1 MNEQH
6 AITVAAGSQHTCDS
20 LRYSVHTTLPGPEMA
35 HPPLPAA
42 DANPESLSEAFVV
55 PVCAELS
62 EQTVRTRWRD
72 VNRLLRLS
80 TLSGQQMQLDAT
92 LATLCEQARE
102 MISFERALAYYWN
115 EKEEK
120 FNLRSSV
127 GVDDAL
133 RAAQSPGNLF
143 NLWSVKHGQPMLFS
157 RGAALTVNALL
168 GDMESQSAVVVPIF
182 VNNRVM
188 GSLQFFTAREAV
200 FSAED
205 IQLLWMMVRIAENL
219 LARETATEGL
229 IHFAFTDHLT
239 GLRTRG
245 YFEQQLELEI
255 KRSERNQQPFVLL
268 MLDIDHF
275 KTLND
280 TYGHHA
286 GDVVLKQ
293 VARILT
299 ADMREVDTV
308 ARYGGEEF
316 VIVLPETTE
325 DEGHAVAQR
334 IRRSV
339 EQAEYGHA
347 RLPGAESKKL
357 SISIGLSV
365 FDPKAKARTKREL
378 VDSADSALYSAKSQG
393 RNRVVKHRELRT
405 A

>member
-1 MNEQH
+1 
-6 AITVAAGSQHTCDS
+6 
-20 LRYSVHTTLPGPEMA
+20 
-35 HPPLPAA
+35 
-42 DANPESLSEAFVV
+42 
-55 PVCAELS
+55 
-62 EQTVRTRWRD
+62 
-72 VNRLLRLS
+72 
-80 TLSGQQMQLDAT
+80 
-92 LATLCEQARE
+92 
-102 MISFERALAYYWN
+102 
-115 EKEEK
+115 
-120 FNLRSSV
+120 
-127 GVDDAL
+127 
-133 RAAQSPGNLF
+133 
-143 NLWSVKHGQPMLFS
+143 
-157 RGAALTVNALL
+157 
-168 GDMESQSAVVVPIF
+168 
-182 VNNRVM
+182 
-188 GSLQFFTAREAV
+188 
-200 FSAED
+200 
-205 IQLLWMMVRIAENL
+205 MVRIAENL

-229 IHFAFTDHLT
+229 IQFAFTDHLT

-255 KRSERNQQPFVLL
+255 KRSERSQEPFVLL

-280 TYGHHA
+280 SYGHHV

-334 IRRSV
+334 IRKAV
-339 EQAEYGHA
+339 EQAEYAHA
-347 RLPGAESKKL
+347 KLPGAETKKL

-365 FDPKAKARTKREL
+365 FDPVQRTKSKREL
-378 VDSADSALYSAKSQG
+378 VDSADSALYSAKKSG

>member
-1 MNEQH
+1 
-6 AITVAAGSQHTCDS
+6 
-20 LRYSVHTTLPGPEMA
+20 MA
-35 HPPLPAA
+35 HPTLPAA
-42 DANPESLSEAFVV
+42 DSNSESFVV
-55 PVCAELS
+55 PVCAELAQ
-62 EQTVRTRWRD
+62 ETIRERWRD

-80 TLSGQQMQLDAT
+80 MMSGQQMQVDAT
-92 LATLCEQARE
+92 LAILCEQARE
-102 MISFERALAYYWN
+102 MIAFDGALAYFWS
-115 EKEEK
+115 EKEDR
-120 FNLRSSV
+120 FNLRSCIRT
-127 GVDDAL
+127 DEKL
-133 RAAQSPGNLF
+133 HAAQAPGNLF
-143 NLWSVKHGQPMLFS
+143 NLWSVKHGQPMLFPFGRS
-157 RGAALTVNALL
+157 LTVSALL
-168 GDMESQSAVVVPIF
+168 ADMESRCAVVVPVF

-188 GSLQFFTAREAV
+188 GSLQFFSVKDDA
-200 FSAED
+200 FSTQD
-205 IQLLWMMVRIAENL
+205 IQLLWTMVRIAENL

-245 YFEQQLELEI
+245 YFEQQLDLEI

-280 TYGHHA
+280 TYGHHV

-293 VARILT
+293 VAHILT

-339 EQAEYGHA
+339 EQSDYAHA
-347 RLPGAESKKL
+347 RLPGAETRRL

-365 FDPKAKARTKREL
+365 FDPKVKAKSKRDL